1 MRQYF
6 LRKSVNEFIESF
18 ESFYNRQDQRAFCGA
33 RLILFATEYGKLKVD
48 SAQWH
53 RWSMKKRQEHVKR
66 FRNHKPNLTDA
77 YKKPSN
83 SGRKPGAYARSKRP
97 NKEPDPDCGQPFNQ

>member
-33 RLILFATEYGKLKVD
+33 RSILFATEYGKLKVD
-48 SAQWH
+48 SVQWH

-66 FRNHKPNLTDA
+66 FRNNKPNLTDA
-77 YKKPSN
+77 YKKPRN

-97 NKEPDPDCGQPFNQ
+97 NKEPDPDGGQPFNQ